1 MIRKHWHYALGVCFS
16 LACSLPAFAE
26 DAVFG
31 AKGVPIRGDIVAT
44 SPTEITIE
52 RAGAKQNIPVN
63 EIRKVTLTE
72 EPNEL
77 EKAREFIRSGNFNGA
92 VDELKKVK
100 PDPQMRPIVK
110 QDVDYY
116 MAFASAK
123 LALEGN
129 GDKKAAGALLKSFID
144 NNGGSFHYFEAC
156 ETFGDLAVSVGGF
169 EAGAKYYALLANAP
183 WPDYK
188 MKSYIYEG
196 RALQATEKYAEALQ
210 KYEAVIGSAVNTP
223 EAQAQKQVATVGKAV
238 CLAHTDKG
246 NEGLELLD
254 EIIQKND
261 PNTDKALFARVYNA
275 QAACH
280 LKAGR
285 NKDALLA
292 YLHTHL
298 LYPNDSETHAEA
310 LYNLV
315 KLWTDAGKPDRSVAM
330 RKLLTDKYPGS
341 RWATLK

>member
-1 MIRKHWHYALGVCFS
+1 MNRKHWPYALGVVCL
-16 LACSLPAFAE
+16 LALSAPALAE

-31 AKGVPIRGDIVAT
+31 AKGVPVRGDIVGT

-52 RAGAKQNIPVN
+52 RAGAKQTIPVN
-63 EIRKVTLTE
+63 EVRKVTLTD

-92 VDELKKVK
+92 VDELKKIK
-100 PDPQMRPIVK
+100 PDPSMRPIVK
-110 QDVDYY
+110 QDVEYY
-116 MAFASAK
+116 TAFAVAK
-123 LALEGN
+123 QALEGS
-129 GDKKAAGALLKSFID
+129 GDKRSAGALLKTFID

-196 RALQATEKYAEALQ
+196 RALLATEKYAEALQ
-210 KYEAVIGSAVNTP
+210 KYEAVIGSEVNTP
-223 EAQAQKQVATVGKAV
+223 EARAQKQMATVGKAV
-238 CLAHTDKG
+238 CLANTGKG
-246 NEGLELLD
+246 EDGLKLLD
-254 EIIQKND
+254 EIIQNGD
-261 PNTDKALFARVYNA
+261 PNTDKVLFSRVYNA
-275 QAACH
+275 QGACH

-315 KLWTDAGKPDRSVAM
+315 KLWTDAGKQDRSVAV